1 MKMSITEFRLLV
13 SDVLLENMGQHRCLD
28 GRIVSDDSEDCL
40 VDVEDRIDDATYH
53 RDQCSMGSDQRL
65 HLNGLLKGLR
75 KKKRRLTKNFMPAV
89 NLVVDA

>member
-1 MKMSITEFRLLV
+1 MKMSITEFRSFI
-13 SDVLLENMGQHRCLD
+13 SDILLEDLGQHRCMD
-28 GRIVSDDSEDCL
+28 GSIVPEDSEACL
-40 VDVEDRIDDATYH
+40 FDVTDRIDDATYH
-53 RDQCSMGSDQRL
+53 RDICSMGSDQRL